1 MEAFKKITEILSD
14 GIYTWMLIPLLLG
27 IGLFYTFKLKAGQI
41 ANINHALKL
50 ITSKPKDEKSIS
62 PFKAFTISAAS
73 HIGTGNV
80 VGVAA
85 AISVGGPGAVFWMW
99 ITALIGGASSFVENT
114 LGQVFKERNE
124 DGSFKGGPAFY
135 IDKTMKK
142 PGLANLFS
150 IIICIVY
157 GFMFNA
163 MQANTIASGF
173 SNSFNSTAWIV
184 GLIVVIISGF
194 VIFGGLKRITD
205 ITSLLVPIMALAYIG
220 LVIFI
225 LITNITKVPHMFALI
240 FEQAFNMKA
249 GLGGLFGTAIL
260 NGVKRGLFSNEAGM
274 GAVPNASSV
283 ADVSHPAKQGL
294 IQALGVYLDTILVCS
309 ATAFV
314 IIIGGEEIYLNPNL
328 KGLDITQAALATE
341 IGPWVQHF
349 LTICVL
355 MFAFSSIIG
364 NYYYGENN
372 ILAMGLGNTGLVI
385 YRILVLIFVFLG
397 AIGDFSVVWNTGDI
411 FMGIMAI
418 INLIILMII
427 GKVAVACYYD
437 YMKQLKSG
445 KDPVFNPSAI
455 KELSPYLDEI
465 TAWDNTENKIDNRI
479 WVKSKKLIDKVD
491 F

>member
-1 MEAFKKITEILSD
+1 MEAFEKLTSVLSD
-14 GIYTWMLIPLLLG
+14 VIYTWMLIPLLLG
-27 IGLFYTFKLKAGQI
+27 LGLYFTIKIKAGQI
-41 ANINHALKL
+41 SNIGHAMDL
-50 ITSKPKDEKSIS
+50 ITAKPKDENAIS

-99 ITALIGGASSFVENT
+99 ITALIGGASAFVENT
-114 LGQVFKERNE
+114 LGQIFKEKND

-135 IDKTMKK
+135 INKTIKK

-150 IIICIVY
+150 IIVCIVY

-163 MQANTIASGF
+163 MQSNTIASGF
-173 SNSFNSTAWIV
+173 SNSFDSTPWVI
-184 GLIVVIISGF
+184 GLIVVVVSGF
-194 VIFGGLKRITD
+194 VIFGGLKRISD
-205 ITSLLVPIMALAYIG
+205 ITSLLVPVMAIAYIG

-225 LITNITKVPHMFALI
+225 LITNITKVPYMFGLI
-240 FEQAFNMKA
+240 FKDAFNLQA
-249 GLGGLFGTAIL
+249 GLGGLFGTAVL

-274 GAVPNASSV
+274 GAVPNASAV

-294 IQALGVYLDTILVCS
+294 IQALGVYLDTILICS

-328 KGLDITQAALATE
+328 KGLDITQAALAAE
-341 IGPWVQHF
+341 IGPWAQHF

-372 ILAMGLGNTGLVI
+372 ILVMGLGNTGLII
-385 YRILVLIFVFLG
+385 YRILVLVFVFFG
-397 AIGDFSVVWNTGDI
+397 SVGDFSTVWNTGDI

-418 INLIILMII
+418 INLFILMII
-427 GKVAVACYYD
+427 GKCAVATYYD
-437 YMKQLKSG
+437 YKRQLKEG
-445 KDPVFNPSAI
+445 KDPVFNPRNI
-455 KELSPYLDEI
+455 KELSPYLDDI
-465 TAWDNTENKIDNRI
+465 TAWDD
-479 WVKSKKLIDKVD
+479 
-491 F
+491 

>member
-1 MEAFKKITEILSD
+1 MEAFEKLTSVLSD
-14 GIYTWMLIPLLLG
+14 VIYTWMLIPLLLG
-27 IGLFYTFKLKAGQI
+27 LGLYFTIKIKAGQI
-41 ANINHALKL
+41 SNIGHAMDL
-50 ITSKPKDEKSIS
+50 ITAKPKDENAIS

-99 ITALIGGASSFVENT
+99 ITALIGGASAFVENT
-114 LGQVFKERNE
+114 LGQIFKEKND

-135 IDKTMKK
+135 INKTIKK

-150 IIICIVY
+150 IIVCIVY

-163 MQANTIASGF
+163 MQSNTIASGF
-173 SNSFNSTAWIV
+173 SNSFDSTPWVI
-184 GLIVVIISGF
+184 GLIVVVVSGF
-194 VIFGGLKRITD
+194 VIFGGLKRISD
-205 ITSLLVPIMALAYIG
+205 ITSLLVPVMAIAYIG

-225 LITNITKVPHMFALI
+225 LITNITKVPYMFGLI
-240 FEQAFNMKA
+240 FKDAFNLQA
-249 GLGGLFGTAIL
+249 GLGGLFGTAVL

-274 GAVPNASSV
+274 GAVPNASAV

-294 IQALGVYLDTILVCS
+294 IQALGVYLDTILICS

-328 KGLDITQAALATE
+328 KGLDITQAALAAE
-341 IGPWVQHF
+341 IGPWAQHF

-372 ILAMGLGNTGLVI
+372 ILSMGLGSTGLVI
-385 YRILVLIFVFLG
+385 YRILVLVFVFFG
-397 AIGDFSVVWNTGDI
+397 SIGDFSTVWNTGDI

-418 INLIILMII
+418 INLFILMII
-427 GKVAVACYYD
+427 GKCAVATYYD
-437 YMKQLKSG
+437 YKRQLKEG
-445 KDPVFNPSAI
+445 KDPVFNPRNI
-455 KELSPYLDEI
+455 KELSPYLDDI
-465 TAWDNTENKIDNRI
+465 TAWDD
-479 WVKSKKLIDKVD
+479 
-491 F
+491 

>member
-1 MEAFKKITEILSD
+1 MEAFEKLTSVLSD
-14 GIYTWMLIPLLLG
+14 VIYTWMLIPLLLG
-27 IGLFYTFKLKAGQI
+27 IGIYFTIKIRAGQI
-41 ANINHALKL
+41 SNIGHAKNL
-50 ITSKPKDEKSIS
+50 ITAKPKDENAIS

-99 ITALIGGASSFVENT
+99 ITALIGGASAFVENT
-114 LGQVFKERNE
+114 LGQIFKEKND

-135 IDKTMKK
+135 INKTIKK

-150 IIICIVY
+150 IIVCIVY

-163 MQANTIASGF
+163 MQSNTIASGF
-173 SNSFNSTAWIV
+173 SNSFDSTPWVI
-184 GLIVVIISGF
+184 GLIVVVVSGF
-194 VIFGGLKRITD
+194 VIFGGLKRISD
-205 ITSLLVPIMALAYIG
+205 ITSLLVPVMAIAYIG

-225 LITNITKVPHMFALI
+225 LITNITKVPHMFGLI
-240 FEQAFNMKA
+240 FKDAFNLEA
-249 GLGGLFGTAIL
+249 GLGGLFGTAVL

-294 IQALGVYLDTILVCS
+294 IQALGVYLDTILICS

-341 IGPWVQHF
+341 IGPWAQHF

-372 ILAMGLGNTGLVI
+372 ILAMGLGKIGLTI
-385 YRILVLIFVFLG
+385 YRILVLAFVFFG
-397 AIGDFSVVWNTGDI
+397 SVGDFSIVWNTGDI

-418 INLIILMII
+418 LNLVVLMII
-427 GKVAVACYYD
+427 GKCAIATYYD
-437 YMKQLKSG
+437 YIRQLKEG
-445 KDPVFNPSAI
+445 KDPVFNPREI

-465 TAWDNTENKIDNRI
+465 KAWND
-479 WVKSKKLIDKVD
+479 
-491 F
+491 

>member
-1 MEAFKKITEILSD
+1 MEAFKNLTSALSD
-14 GIYTWMLIPLLLG
+14 IIYTWMLIPLLLG
-27 IGLFYTFKLKAGQI
+27 LGIYFTIKIRAGQI
-41 ANINHALKL
+41 SNIGHAKNL
-50 ITSKPKDEKSIS
+50 ITAKPKDENAIS

-99 ITALIGGASSFVENT
+99 ITALIGGASAFVENT
-114 LGQVFKERNE
+114 LGQIFKEKND

-135 IDKTMKK
+135 INKTIKK

-150 IIICIVY
+150 IIVCIVY

-163 MQANTIASGF
+163 MQSNTIASGF
-173 SNSFNSTAWIV
+173 SNSFSTTPWII
-184 GLIVVIISGF
+184 GLLVVIISGF
-194 VIFGGLKRITD
+194 VIFGGLQRISD
-205 ITSLLVPIMALAYIG
+205 ITSLLVPVMAVAYIG

-225 LITNITKVPHMFALI
+225 LITNITKVPHMFGLI
-240 FEQAFNMKA
+240 FKDAFNLEA
-249 GLGGLFGTAIL
+249 GLGGLFGTAVL

-294 IQALGVYLDTILVCS
+294 IQALGVYLDTILICS
-309 ATAFV
+309 VTAFV

-341 IGPWVQHF
+341 IGPWAQHF

-372 ILAMGLGNTGLVI
+372 ILAMGLGKIGLTI
-385 YRILVLIFVFLG
+385 YRILVLAFVFFG
-397 AIGDFSVVWNTGDI
+397 SVGDFSIVWNTGDI

-418 INLIILMII
+418 LNLVVLMII
-427 GKVAVACYYD
+427 GKCAVATYYD
-437 YMKQLKSG
+437 YIRQLKEG
-445 KDPVFNPSAI
+445 KDPVFNPREI

-465 TAWDNTENKIDNRI
+465 KAWDD
-479 WVKSKKLIDKVD
+479 
-491 F
+491 

>member
-1 MEAFKKITEILSD
+1 MEAFKNLTSALSD
-14 GIYTWMLIPLLLG
+14 IIYTWMLIPLLLG
-27 IGLFYTFKLKAGQI
+27 LGIYFTIKIRAGQI
-41 ANINHALKL
+41 SNIGHAKNL
-50 ITSKPKDEKSIS
+50 ITAKPKDENAIS

-99 ITALIGGASSFVENT
+99 ITALIGGASAFVENT
-114 LGQVFKERNE
+114 LGQIFKEKND

-135 IDKTMKK
+135 INKTIKK

-150 IIICIVY
+150 VIICIVY

-163 MQANTIASGF
+163 MQSNTIASGF
-173 SNSFNSTAWIV
+173 SNSFSTTPWII
-184 GLIVVIISGF
+184 GLLVVIISGF
-194 VIFGGLKRITD
+194 VIFGGLQRISD
-205 ITSLLVPIMALAYIG
+205 ITSLLVPVMAVAYIG

-225 LITNITKVPHMFALI
+225 LITNITKVPHMFGLI
-240 FEQAFNMKA
+240 FKDAFNLEA
-249 GLGGLFGTAIL
+249 GLGGLFGTAVL

-294 IQALGVYLDTILVCS
+294 IQALGVYLDTILICS
-309 ATAFV
+309 VTAFV

-341 IGPWVQHF
+341 IGPWAQHF

-372 ILAMGLGNTGLVI
+372 ILAMGLGKIGLTI
-385 YRILVLIFVFLG
+385 YRILVLAFVFFG
-397 AIGDFSVVWNTGDI
+397 SVGDFSIVWNTGDI

-418 INLIILMII
+418 LNLVVLMII
-427 GKVAVACYYD
+427 GKCAVATYYD
-437 YMKQLKSG
+437 YIRQLKEG
-445 KDPVFNPSAI
+445 KDPVFNPREI

-465 TAWDNTENKIDNRI
+465 KAWDD
-479 WVKSKKLIDKVD
+479 
-491 F
+491 

>member
-1 MEAFKKITEILSD
+1 MEAFKNLTSALSD
-14 GIYTWMLIPLLLG
+14 VIYTWMLIPLLLG
-27 IGLFYTFKLKAGQI
+27 LGLYFTIKIKAGQI
-41 ANINHALKL
+41 SNIGHAKNL
-50 ITSKPKDEKSIS
+50 ITAKPKDENAIS

-99 ITALIGGASSFVENT
+99 ITALIGGASAFVENT
-114 LGQVFKERNE
+114 LGQIFKEKND

-135 IDKTMKK
+135 INKTIKK

-150 IIICIVY
+150 VIICIVY

-163 MQANTIASGF
+163 MQSNTIASGF
-173 SNSFNSTAWIV
+173 SNSFSTTPWII
-184 GLIVVIISGF
+184 GLLVVIISGF
-194 VIFGGLKRITD
+194 VIFGGLQRISD
-205 ITSLLVPIMALAYIG
+205 ITSLLVPVMAVAYIG

-225 LITNITKVPHMFALI
+225 LITNITKVPHMFGLI
-240 FEQAFNMKA
+240 FKDAFNLEA
-249 GLGGLFGTAIL
+249 GLGGLFGTAVL

-294 IQALGVYLDTILVCS
+294 IQALGVYLDTILICS

-314 IIIGGEEIYLNPNL
+314 IILSGEEIYLNPNL

-341 IGPWVQHF
+341 IGPWAQHF

-372 ILAMGLGNTGLVI
+372 ILAMGLGKIGLTI
-385 YRILVLIFVFLG
+385 YRILVLAFVFFG
-397 AIGDFSVVWNTGDI
+397 SVGDFSIVWNTGDI

-418 INLIILMII
+418 LNLVVLMII
-427 GKVAVACYYD
+427 GKCAVATYYD
-437 YMKQLKSG
+437 YTRQLKEG
-445 KDPVFNPSAI
+445 KDPVFNPREI
-455 KELSPYLDEI
+455 KELRPYLDEI
-465 TAWDNTENKIDNRI
+465 KAWDD
-479 WVKSKKLIDKVD
+479 
-491 F
+491 

>member
-1 MEAFKKITEILSD
+1 MEAFKNLTSALSD
-14 GIYTWMLIPLLLG
+14 IIYTWMLIPLLLG
-27 IGLFYTFKLKAGQI
+27 LGIYFTIKIRAGQI
-41 ANINHALKL
+41 SNIGHAKNL
-50 ITSKPKDEKSIS
+50 ITAKPKDENAIS

-99 ITALIGGASSFVENT
+99 ITALIGGASAFVENT
-114 LGQVFKERNE
+114 LGQIFKEKNA
-124 DGSFKGGPAFY
+124 DDSFKGGPAFY
-135 IDKTMKK
+135 INKTIKK

-150 IIICIVY
+150 VIICIVY

-163 MQANTIASGF
+163 MQSNTIASGF
-173 SNSFNSTAWIV
+173 SNSFSTTPWII
-184 GLIVVIISGF
+184 GLLVVIISGF
-194 VIFGGLKRITD
+194 VIFGGLQRISD
-205 ITSLLVPIMALAYIG
+205 ITSLLVPVMAVAYIG

-225 LITNITKVPHMFALI
+225 LITNITKVPHMFGLI
-240 FEQAFNMKA
+240 FKDAFNLQA
-249 GLGGLFGTAIL
+249 GLGGLFGTAVL

-274 GAVPNASSV
+274 GAVPNASAV

-294 IQALGVYLDTILVCS
+294 IQALGVYLDTILICS
-309 ATAFV
+309 VTAFV

-341 IGPWVQHF
+341 IGPWAQHF

-372 ILAMGLGNTGLVI
+372 ILAMGLGKIGLTI
-385 YRILVLIFVFLG
+385 YRILVLAFVFFG
-397 AIGDFSVVWNTGDI
+397 SVGDFSIVWNTGDI

-418 INLIILMII
+418 LNLVVLMII
-427 GKVAVACYYD
+427 GKCAVATYYD
-437 YMKQLKSG
+437 YIRQLKEG
-445 KDPVFNPSAI
+445 KDPVFNPREI

-465 TAWDNTENKIDNRI
+465 KAWDD
-479 WVKSKKLIDKVD
+479 
-491 F
+491 

>member
-1 MEAFKKITEILSD
+1 MEAFKNLTSALSD
-14 GIYTWMLIPLLLG
+14 VIYTWMLIPLLLG
-27 IGLFYTFKLKAGQI
+27 IGLYFTIKIRAGQI
-41 ANINHALKL
+41 SNIGHAKDL
-50 ITSKPKDEKSIS
+50 ITAKPKDENAIS

-99 ITALIGGASSFVENT
+99 ITALIGGASAFVENT
-114 LGQVFKERNE
+114 LGQIFKEKNA

-135 IDKTMKK
+135 INKTIKK

-150 IIICIVY
+150 VIICIVY

-163 MQANTIASGF
+163 MQSNTIASGF
-173 SNSFNSTAWIV
+173 SNSFSTTPWII
-184 GLIVVIISGF
+184 GLLVVIISGF
-194 VIFGGLKRITD
+194 VIFGGLQRISD
-205 ITSLLVPIMALAYIG
+205 ITSLLVPVMAVAYIG

-225 LITNITKVPHMFALI
+225 LITNITKVPHMFGLI
-240 FEQAFNMKA
+240 FKDAFNLEA
-249 GLGGLFGTAIL
+249 GLGGLFGTAVL

-294 IQALGVYLDTILVCS
+294 IQALGVYLDTILICS
-309 ATAFV
+309 VTAFV

-341 IGPWVQHF
+341 IGPWAQHF

-372 ILAMGLGNTGLVI
+372 ILAMGLGKIGLTI
-385 YRILVLIFVFLG
+385 YRILVLAFVFFG
-397 AIGDFSVVWNTGDI
+397 SVGDFSIVWNTGDI

-418 INLIILMII
+418 LNLVVLMII
-427 GKVAVACYYD
+427 GKCAVATYYD
-437 YMKQLKSG
+437 YTRQLKEG
-445 KDPVFNPSAI
+445 KDPVFNPREI
-455 KELSPYLDEI
+455 KELRPYLDEI
-465 TAWDNTENKIDNRI
+465 KAWDD
-479 WVKSKKLIDKVD
+479 
-491 F
+491 

>member
-1 MEAFKKITEILSD
+1 MEAFEKLTSVLSD
-14 GIYTWMLIPLLLG
+14 VIYTWMLIPLLLG
-27 IGLFYTFKLKAGQI
+27 LGLYFTIKIKAGQI
-41 ANINHALKL
+41 SNIGHAMDL
-50 ITSKPKDEKSIS
+50 ITAKPKDENAIS

-99 ITALIGGASSFVENT
+99 ITALIGGASAFVENT
-114 LGQVFKERNE
+114 LGQIFKEKND

-135 IDKTMKK
+135 INKTIKK

-150 IIICIVY
+150 IIVCIVY

-163 MQANTIASGF
+163 MQSNTIASGF
-173 SNSFNSTAWIV
+173 SNSFDSTPWVI
-184 GLIVVIISGF
+184 GLIVVVVSGF
-194 VIFGGLKRITD
+194 VIFGGLKRISD
-205 ITSLLVPIMALAYIG
+205 ITSLLVPVMAIAYIG

-225 LITNITKVPHMFALI
+225 LITNITKVPYMFGLI
-240 FEQAFNMKA
+240 FKDAFNLQA
-249 GLGGLFGTAIL
+249 GLGGLFGTAVL

-274 GAVPNASSV
+274 GAVPNASAV

-294 IQALGVYLDTILVCS
+294 IQALGVYLDTILICS

-328 KGLDITQAALATE
+328 KGLDITQAALAAE
-341 IGPWVQHF
+341 IGPWAQHF

-372 ILAMGLGNTGLVI
+372 ILVMGLGNTGLII
-385 YRILVLIFVFLG
+385 YRILVLVFVFFG
-397 AIGDFSVVWNTGDI
+397 SVGDFSTVWNTGDI

-418 INLIILMII
+418 INLFILMII
-427 GKVAVACYYD
+427 GKCAVATYYD
-437 YMKQLKSG
+437 YKRQLKEG
-445 KDPVFNPSAI
+445 KDPVFNPRNI
-455 KELSPYLDEI
+455 TELSPYLDDI
-465 TAWDNTENKIDNRI
+465 TAWDD
-479 WVKSKKLIDKVD
+479 
-491 F
+491 

>member
-1 MEAFKKITEILSD
+1 MEAFEKLTSVLSD
-14 GIYTWMLIPLLLG
+14 VIYTWMLIPLLLG
-27 IGLFYTFKLKAGQI
+27 LGLYFTIKIKAGQI
-41 ANINHALKL
+41 SNIGHAMDL
-50 ITSKPKDEKSIS
+50 ITAKPKDENAIS

-99 ITALIGGASSFVENT
+99 ITALIGGASAFVENT
-114 LGQVFKERNE
+114 LGQIFKEKND

-135 IDKTMKK
+135 INKTIKK

-150 IIICIVY
+150 IIVCIVY

-163 MQANTIASGF
+163 MQSNTIASGF
-173 SNSFNSTAWIV
+173 SNSFDSTPWVI
-184 GLIVVIISGF
+184 GLIVVVVSGF
-194 VIFGGLKRITD
+194 VIFGGLKRISD
-205 ITSLLVPIMALAYIG
+205 ITSLLVPVMAIAYIG

-225 LITNITKVPHMFALI
+225 LITNITKVPYMFGLI
-240 FEQAFNMKA
+240 FKDAFNLQA

-274 GAVPNASSV
+274 GAVPNASAV

-294 IQALGVYLDTILVCS
+294 IQALGVYLDTILICS

-328 KGLDITQAALATE
+328 KGLDITQAALAAE
-341 IGPWVQHF
+341 IGPWAQHF

-372 ILAMGLGNTGLVI
+372 ILVMGLGNTGLII
-385 YRILVLIFVFLG
+385 YRILVLVFVFFG
-397 AIGDFSVVWNTGDI
+397 SVGDFSTVWNTGDI

-418 INLIILMII
+418 INLFILMII
-427 GKVAVACYYD
+427 GKSAVATYYD
-437 YMKQLKSG
+437 YRRQLKEG
-445 KDPVFNPSAI
+445 KDPVFNPRNI
-455 KELSPYLDEI
+455 KELSPYLDDI
-465 TAWDNTENKIDNRI
+465 TAWDD
-479 WVKSKKLIDKVD
+479 
-491 F
+491 

>member
-1 MEAFKKITEILSD
+1 METFGKLTSLAGDLL
-14 GIYTWMLIPLLLG
+14 YTWILIPLLLG
-27 IGLFYTFKLKAGQI
+27 LGIYFTFKIKAGQI
-41 ANINHALKL
+41 SNIGHAMDL
-50 ITSKPKDEKSIS
+50 ITAKPKDENAIS

-99 ITALIGGASSFVENT
+99 ITALIGGASAFVENT
-114 LGQVFKERNE
+114 LGQIFKEKND

-135 IDKTMKK
+135 INKTIKK

-150 IIICIVY
+150 IIVCIVY

-163 MQANTIASGF
+163 MQSNTIASGF
-173 SNSFNSTAWIV
+173 SNSFDSTPWVI
-184 GLIVVIISGF
+184 GLIVVVVSGF
-194 VIFGGLKRITD
+194 VIFGGLKRISD
-205 ITSLLVPIMALAYIG
+205 ITSLLVPVMAIAYIG

-225 LITNITKVPHMFALI
+225 LITNITKVPYMFGLI
-240 FEQAFNMKA
+240 FKDAFNLQA
-249 GLGGLFGTAIL
+249 GLGGLFGTAVL

-274 GAVPNASSV
+274 GAVPNASAV

-294 IQALGVYLDTILVCS
+294 IQALGVYLDTILICS

-328 KGLDITQAALATE
+328 KGLDITQAALAAE
-341 IGPWVQHF
+341 IGPWAQHF

-372 ILAMGLGNTGLVI
+372 ILVMGLGKTGLTI
-385 YRILVLIFVFLG
+385 YRILVLAFVFFG
-397 AIGDFSVVWNTGDI
+397 SVGDFSTVWNTGDI

-418 INLIILMII
+418 INLFILMII
-427 GKVAVACYYD
+427 GKCAVATYYD
-437 YMKQLKSG
+437 YKRQLKEG
-445 KDPVFNPSAI
+445 KDPVFNPRNI
-455 KELSPYLDEI
+455 TELSPYLDDI
-465 TAWDNTENKIDNRI
+465 TAWDD
-479 WVKSKKLIDKVD
+479 
-491 F
+491 

>member
-1 MEAFKKITEILSD
+1 MEAFEKLTSALSD
-14 GIYTWMLIPLLLG
+14 VIYTWMLIPLLLG
-27 IGLFYTFKLKAGQI
+27 LGLYFTIKIKAGQI
-41 ANINHALKL
+41 SNIGHAMDL
-50 ITSKPKDEKSIS
+50 ITAKPKDENAIS

-99 ITALIGGASSFVENT
+99 ITALIGGASAFVENT
-114 LGQVFKERNE
+114 LGQIFKEKND

-135 IDKTMKK
+135 INKTIKK

-150 IIICIVY
+150 IIVCIVY

-163 MQANTIASGF
+163 MQSNTIASGF
-173 SNSFNSTAWIV
+173 SNSFDSTPWVI
-184 GLIVVIISGF
+184 GLIVVVVSGF
-194 VIFGGLKRITD
+194 VIFGGLKRISD
-205 ITSLLVPIMALAYIG
+205 ITSLLVPVMAIAYIG

-225 LITNITKVPHMFALI
+225 LIINITKVPYMFGLI
-240 FEQAFNMKA
+240 FKDAFNLQA
-249 GLGGLFGTAIL
+249 GLGGLFGTAVL

-274 GAVPNASSV
+274 GAVPNASAV

-294 IQALGVYLDTILVCS
+294 IQALGVYLDTILICS

-328 KGLDITQAALATE
+328 KGLDITQAALASE
-341 IGPWVQHF
+341 IGPWAQHF

-372 ILAMGLGNTGLVI
+372 ILVMGLGNTGLII
-385 YRILVLIFVFLG
+385 YRILVLVFVFFG
-397 AIGDFSVVWNTGDI
+397 SVGDFSTVWNTGDI

-418 INLIILMII
+418 INLFILMII
-427 GKVAVACYYD
+427 GKCAVATYYD
-437 YMKQLKSG
+437 YKRQLKEG
-445 KDPVFNPSAI
+445 KDPVFNPRNI
-455 KELSPYLDEI
+455 KELSPYLDDI
-465 TAWDNTENKIDNRI
+465 TAWDD
-479 WVKSKKLIDKVD
+479 
-491 F
+491 

>member
-1 MEAFKKITEILSD
+1 MEAFEKLTSVLSD
-14 GIYTWMLIPLLLG
+14 VIYTWMLIPLLLG
-27 IGLFYTFKLKAGQI
+27 LGLYFTIKIKAGQI
-41 ANINHALKL
+41 SNIGHAMDL
-50 ITSKPKDEKSIS
+50 ITAKPKDENAIS

-99 ITALIGGASSFVENT
+99 ITALIGGASAFVENT
-114 LGQVFKERNE
+114 LGQIFKEKND

-135 IDKTMKK
+135 INKTIKK

-150 IIICIVY
+150 IIVCIVY

-163 MQANTIASGF
+163 MQSNTIASGF
-173 SNSFNSTAWIV
+173 SNSFDSTPWVI
-184 GLIVVIISGF
+184 GLIVVVVSGF
-194 VIFGGLKRITD
+194 VIFGGLKRISD
-205 ITSLLVPIMALAYIG
+205 ITSLLVPVMAIAYIG

-225 LITNITKVPHMFALI
+225 LITNITKVPHMFGLI
-240 FEQAFNMKA
+240 FKDAFNLEA
-249 GLGGLFGTAIL
+249 GLGGLFGTAVL

-294 IQALGVYLDTILVCS
+294 IQALGVYLDTILICS

-341 IGPWVQHF
+341 IGPWAQHF

-372 ILAMGLGNTGLVI
+372 ILAMGLGKIGLTI
-385 YRILVLIFVFLG
+385 YRILVLAFVFFG
-397 AIGDFSVVWNTGDI
+397 SVGDFSIVWNTGDI

-418 INLIILMII
+418 LNLVVLMII
-427 GKVAVACYYD
+427 GKCAVATYYD
-437 YMKQLKSG
+437 YTRQLKEG
-445 KDPVFNPSAI
+445 KDPVFNPREI

-465 TAWDNTENKIDNRI
+465 KAWDD
-479 WVKSKKLIDKVD
+479 
-491 F
+491 

>member
-1 MEAFKKITEILSD
+1 MEAFKNLTSALSD
-14 GIYTWMLIPLLLG
+14 VIYTWMLIPLLLG
-27 IGLFYTFKLKAGQI
+27 LGIYFTIKIRAGQI
-41 ANINHALKL
+41 SNIGHAKNL
-50 ITSKPKDEKSIS
+50 ITAKPKDENAIS

-99 ITALIGGASSFVENT
+99 ITALIGGASAFVENT
-114 LGQVFKERNE
+114 LGQIFKEKNA

-135 IDKTMKK
+135 INKTIKK

-150 IIICIVY
+150 VIICIVY

-163 MQANTIASGF
+163 MQSNTIASGF
-173 SNSFNSTAWIV
+173 SNSFSTTPWII
-184 GLIVVIISGF
+184 GLLVVIISGF
-194 VIFGGLKRITD
+194 VIFGGLQRISD
-205 ITSLLVPIMALAYIG
+205 ITSLLVPVMAVAYIG

-225 LITNITKVPHMFALI
+225 LITNITKVPHMFGLI
-240 FEQAFNMKA
+240 FKDAFNLEA
-249 GLGGLFGTAIL
+249 GLGGLFGTAVL

-294 IQALGVYLDTILVCS
+294 IQALGVYLDTILICS
-309 ATAFV
+309 VTAFV

-341 IGPWVQHF
+341 IGPWAQHF

-372 ILAMGLGNTGLVI
+372 ILAMGLGKIGLTI
-385 YRILVLIFVFLG
+385 YRILVLAFVFFG
-397 AIGDFSVVWNTGDI
+397 SVGDFSIVWNTGDI

-418 INLIILMII
+418 LNLVVLMII
-427 GKVAVACYYD
+427 GKCAVATYYD
-437 YMKQLKSG
+437 YIRQLKEG
-445 KDPVFNPSAI
+445 KDPVFNPREI

-465 TAWDNTENKIDNRI
+465 KAWDD
-479 WVKSKKLIDKVD
+479 
-491 F
+491 

>member
-1 MEAFKKITEILSD
+1 MEAFENLTSALSD
-14 GIYTWMLIPLLLG
+14 VIYTWMLIPLLLG
-27 IGLFYTFKLKAGQI
+27 LGIYFTIKIRAGQI
-41 ANINHALKL
+41 SNIGHAKNL
-50 ITSKPKDEKSIS
+50 ITAKPKDENAIS

-99 ITALIGGASSFVENT
+99 ITALIGGASAFVENT
-114 LGQVFKERNE
+114 LGQIFKEKNA

-135 IDKTMKK
+135 INKTIKK

-150 IIICIVY
+150 VIICIVY

-163 MQANTIASGF
+163 MQSNTIASGF
-173 SNSFNSTAWIV
+173 SNSFSTTPWII
-184 GLIVVIISGF
+184 GLLVVIISGF
-194 VIFGGLKRITD
+194 VIFGGLQRISD
-205 ITSLLVPIMALAYIG
+205 ITSLLVPVMAVAYIG

-225 LITNITKVPHMFALI
+225 LITNITKVPHMFGLI
-240 FEQAFNMKA
+240 FKDAFNLEA
-249 GLGGLFGTAIL
+249 GLGGLFGTAVL

-274 GAVPNASSV
+274 GAVPNASAV

-294 IQALGVYLDTILVCS
+294 IQALGVYLDTILICS
-309 ATAFV
+309 VTAFV

-341 IGPWVQHF
+341 IGPWAQHF

-372 ILAMGLGNTGLVI
+372 ILAMGLGKIGLTI
-385 YRILVLIFVFLG
+385 YRVLVLAFVFFG
-397 AIGDFSVVWNTGDI
+397 SVGDFSIVWNTGDI

-418 INLIILMII
+418 LNLVVLMII
-427 GKVAVACYYD
+427 GKCAVATYYD
-437 YMKQLKSG
+437 YIRQLKEG
-445 KDPVFNPSAI
+445 KDPVFNPREI

-465 TAWDNTENKIDNRI
+465 KAWDD
-479 WVKSKKLIDKVD
+479 
-491 F
+491 

>member
-1 MEAFKKITEILSD
+1 METFGKLTSLAGDLL
-14 GIYTWMLIPLLLG
+14 YTWILIPLLLG
-27 IGLFYTFKLKAGQI
+27 LGIYFTFKIKAGQI
-41 ANINHALKL
+41 TNIGHAKNL
-50 ITSKPKDEKSIS
+50 ITAKPKDENAIS

-99 ITALIGGASSFVENT
+99 ITALIGGASAFVENT
-114 LGQVFKERNE
+114 LGQIFKEKND

-135 IDKTMKK
+135 INKTIKK

-150 IIICIVY
+150 VIICIVY

-163 MQANTIASGF
+163 MQSNTIASGF
-173 SNSFNSTAWIV
+173 SNSFSTTPWII
-184 GLIVVIISGF
+184 GLLVVIISGF
-194 VIFGGLKRITD
+194 VIFGGLQRISD
-205 ITSLLVPIMALAYIG
+205 ITSLLVPVMAVAYIG

-225 LITNITKVPHMFALI
+225 LITNITKVPHMFGLI
-240 FEQAFNMKA
+240 FKDAFNLEA
-249 GLGGLFGTAIL
+249 GLGGLFGTAVL

-294 IQALGVYLDTILVCS
+294 IQALGVYLDTILICS
-309 ATAFV
+309 VTAFV

-341 IGPWVQHF
+341 IGPWAQHF

-372 ILAMGLGNTGLVI
+372 ILAMGLGKIGLTI
-385 YRILVLIFVFLG
+385 YRILVLAFVFFG
-397 AIGDFSVVWNTGDI
+397 SVGDFSIVWNTGDI

-418 INLIILMII
+418 LNLVVLMII
-427 GKVAVACYYD
+427 GKCAVATYYD
-437 YMKQLKSG
+437 YIRQLKEG
-445 KDPVFNPSAI
+445 KDPVFNPREI

-465 TAWDNTENKIDNRI
+465 KAWDD
-479 WVKSKKLIDKVD
+479 
-491 F
+491 

>member
-1 MEAFKKITEILSD
+1 MEAFENLTSALSD
-14 GIYTWMLIPLLLG
+14 IIYTWMLIPLLLG
-27 IGLFYTFKLKAGQI
+27 LGLYFTIKIRAGQI
-41 ANINHALKL
+41 SNIGHAKNL
-50 ITSKPKDEKSIS
+50 ITAKPKDENAIS

-99 ITALIGGASSFVENT
+99 ITALIGGASAFVENT
-114 LGQVFKERNE
+114 LGQIFKEKND

-135 IDKTMKK
+135 INKTIKK

-150 IIICIVY
+150 VIICIVY

-163 MQANTIASGF
+163 MQSNTIASGF
-173 SNSFNSTAWIV
+173 SNSFSTTPWII
-184 GLIVVIISGF
+184 GLLVVIISGF
-194 VIFGGLKRITD
+194 VIFGGLQRISD
-205 ITSLLVPIMALAYIG
+205 ITSLLVPVMAVAYIG

-225 LITNITKVPHMFALI
+225 LITNITKVPHMFGLI
-240 FEQAFNMKA
+240 FKDAFNLEA
-249 GLGGLFGTAIL
+249 GLGGLFGTAVL

-294 IQALGVYLDTILVCS
+294 IQALGVYLDTILICS

-341 IGPWVQHF
+341 IGPWAQHF

-372 ILAMGLGNTGLVI
+372 ILAMGLGKIGLTI
-385 YRILVLIFVFLG
+385 YRILVLAFVFFG
-397 AIGDFSVVWNTGDI
+397 SVGDFSIVWNTGDI

-418 INLIILMII
+418 LNLVVLMII
-427 GKVAVACYYD
+427 GKCAVATYYD
-437 YMKQLKSG
+437 YTRQLKEG
-445 KDPVFNPSAI
+445 KDPVFNPREI

-465 TAWDNTENKIDNRI
+465 KAWDD
-479 WVKSKKLIDKVD
+479 
-491 F
+491 

>member
-1 MEAFKKITEILSD
+1 MEAFKNLTSALSD
-14 GIYTWMLIPLLLG
+14 VIYTWMLIPLLLG
-27 IGLFYTFKLKAGQI
+27 LGIYFTIKIRAGQI
-41 ANINHALKL
+41 SNIGHAKNL
-50 ITSKPKDEKSIS
+50 ITAKPKDENAIS

-99 ITALIGGASSFVENT
+99 ITALIGGASAFVENT
-114 LGQVFKERNE
+114 LGQIFKEKND

-135 IDKTMKK
+135 INKTIKK

-150 IIICIVY
+150 VIICIVY

-163 MQANTIASGF
+163 MQSNTIASGF
-173 SNSFNSTAWIV
+173 SNSFSTTPWII
-184 GLIVVIISGF
+184 GLLVVIISGF
-194 VIFGGLKRITD
+194 VIFGGLQRISD
-205 ITSLLVPIMALAYIG
+205 ITSLLVPVMAVAYIG

-225 LITNITKVPHMFALI
+225 LITNITKVPLMFGLI
-240 FEQAFNMKA
+240 FKDAFNLEA
-249 GLGGLFGTAIL
+249 GLGGLFGTAVL

-294 IQALGVYLDTILVCS
+294 IQALGVYLDTILICS
-309 ATAFV
+309 VTAFV

-341 IGPWVQHF
+341 IGPWAQHF

-372 ILAMGLGNTGLVI
+372 ILAMGLGKIGLTI
-385 YRILVLIFVFLG
+385 YRILVLAFVFFG
-397 AIGDFSVVWNTGDI
+397 SVGDFSIVWNTGDI

-418 INLIILMII
+418 LNLVVLMII
-427 GKVAVACYYD
+427 GKCAVATYYD
-437 YMKQLKSG
+437 YIRQLKEG
-445 KDPVFNPSAI
+445 KDPVFNPREI

-465 TAWDNTENKIDNRI
+465 KAWDD
-479 WVKSKKLIDKVD
+479 
-491 F
+491 

>member
-1 MEAFKKITEILSD
+1 MEAFEKLTSVLSD
-14 GIYTWMLIPLLLG
+14 VIYTWMLIPLLLG
-27 IGLFYTFKLKAGQI
+27 LGLYFTIKIKAGQI
-41 ANINHALKL
+41 SNIGHAMDL
-50 ITSKPKDEKSIS
+50 ITAKPKDENAIS

-99 ITALIGGASSFVENT
+99 ITALIGGASAFVENT
-114 LGQVFKERNE
+114 LGQIFKEKND

-135 IDKTMKK
+135 INKTIKK

-150 IIICIVY
+150 IIVCIVY

-163 MQANTIASGF
+163 MQSNTIASGF
-173 SNSFNSTAWIV
+173 SNSFDSTPWVI
-184 GLIVVIISGF
+184 GLIVVLVSGF
-194 VIFGGLKRITD
+194 VIFGGLKRISD
-205 ITSLLVPIMALAYIG
+205 ITSLLVPVMAIAYIG

-225 LITNITKVPHMFALI
+225 LITNITKVPYMFGLI
-240 FEQAFNMKA
+240 FKDAFNLQA
-249 GLGGLFGTAIL
+249 GLGGLFGTAVL

-274 GAVPNASSV
+274 GAVPNASAV

-294 IQALGVYLDTILVCS
+294 IQALGVYLDTILICS

-328 KGLDITQAALATE
+328 KGLDITQAALASE
-341 IGPWVQHF
+341 IGPWAQHF

-372 ILAMGLGNTGLVI
+372 ILVMGLGNTGLII
-385 YRILVLIFVFLG
+385 YRILVLVFVFFG
-397 AIGDFSVVWNTGDI
+397 SVGDFSTVWNTGDI

-418 INLIILMII
+418 INLFILMII
-427 GKVAVACYYD
+427 GKCAVATYYD
-437 YMKQLKSG
+437 YKRQLKEG
-445 KDPVFNPSAI
+445 KDPVFNPRNI
-455 KELSPYLDEI
+455 KELSPYLDDI
-465 TAWDNTENKIDNRI
+465 TAWDD
-479 WVKSKKLIDKVD
+479 
-491 F
+491 

>member
-1 MEAFKKITEILSD
+1 MEAFEKLTSVLSD
-14 GIYTWMLIPLLLG
+14 VIYTWMLIPLLLG
-27 IGLFYTFKLKAGQI
+27 LGLYFTIKIKAGQI
-41 ANINHALKL
+41 SNIGHAMDL
-50 ITSKPKDEKSIS
+50 ITAKPKDENAIS

-99 ITALIGGASSFVENT
+99 ITALIGGASAFVENT
-114 LGQVFKERNE
+114 LGQIFKEKND

-135 IDKTMKK
+135 INKTIKK

-150 IIICIVY
+150 IIVCIVY

-163 MQANTIASGF
+163 MQSNTIASGF
-173 SNSFNSTAWIV
+173 SNSFDSTPWVI
-184 GLIVVIISGF
+184 GLIVVVVSGF
-194 VIFGGLKRITD
+194 VIFGGLKRISD
-205 ITSLLVPIMALAYIG
+205 ITSLLVPVMAIAYIG

-225 LITNITKVPHMFALI
+225 LITNITKVPYMFGLI
-240 FEQAFNMKA
+240 FKDAFNLQA
-249 GLGGLFGTAIL
+249 GLGGLFGTAVL

-274 GAVPNASSV
+274 GAVPNASAV

-341 IGPWVQHF
+341 IGPWAQHF

-372 ILAMGLGNTGLVI
+372 ILVMGLGNTGLII
-385 YRILVLIFVFLG
+385 YRILVLVFVFFG
-397 AIGDFSVVWNTGDI
+397 SVGDFSTVWNTGDI

-418 INLIILMII
+418 INLFILMII
-427 GKVAVACYYD
+427 GKSAVATYYD
-437 YMKQLKSG
+437 YKRQLKEG
-445 KDPVFNPSAI
+445 KDPVFNPRNI
-455 KELSPYLDEI
+455 KELSPYLDDI
-465 TAWDNTENKIDNRI
+465 TAWDD
-479 WVKSKKLIDKVD
+479 
-491 F
+491 

>member
-1 MEAFKKITEILSD
+1 MEAFENLTSALSD
-14 GIYTWMLIPLLLG
+14 VIYTWMLIPLLLG
-27 IGLFYTFKLKAGQI
+27 LGIYFTIKIRAGQI
-41 ANINHALKL
+41 SNIGHAKNL
-50 ITSKPKDEKSIS
+50 ITAKPKDENAIS

-99 ITALIGGASSFVENT
+99 ITALIGGASAFVENT
-114 LGQVFKERNE
+114 LGQIFKEKNA
-124 DGSFKGGPAFY
+124 DDSFKGGPAFY
-135 IDKTMKK
+135 INKTIKK

-150 IIICIVY
+150 VIICIVY

-163 MQANTIASGF
+163 MQSNTIASGF
-173 SNSFNSTAWIV
+173 SNSFSTTPWII
-184 GLIVVIISGF
+184 GLLVVIISGF
-194 VIFGGLKRITD
+194 VIFGGLQRISD
-205 ITSLLVPIMALAYIG
+205 ITSLLVPVMAVAYIG

-225 LITNITKVPHMFALI
+225 LITNITKVPHMFGLI
-240 FEQAFNMKA
+240 FKDAFNLEA
-249 GLGGLFGTAIL
+249 GLGGLFGTAVL

-274 GAVPNASSV
+274 GAVPNASAV

-294 IQALGVYLDTILVCS
+294 IQALGVYLDTILICS
-309 ATAFV
+309 VTAFV

-341 IGPWVQHF
+341 IGPWAQHF

-372 ILAMGLGNTGLVI
+372 ILVMGLGNTGLII
-385 YRILVLIFVFLG
+385 YRILVLVFVFFG
-397 AIGDFSVVWNTGDI
+397 SVGDFSTVWNTGDI

-418 INLIILMII
+418 INLFILMII
-427 GKVAVACYYD
+427 GKCAVATYYD
-437 YMKQLKSG
+437 YKRQLKEG
-445 KDPVFNPSAI
+445 KDPVFNPRNI
-455 KELSPYLDEI
+455 KELSPYLDDI
-465 TAWDNTENKIDNRI
+465 TAWDD
-479 WVKSKKLIDKVD
+479 
-491 F
+491 

>member
-1 MEAFKKITEILSD
+1 MEAFEKLTSVLSD
-14 GIYTWMLIPLLLG
+14 VIYTWMLIPLLLG
-27 IGLFYTFKLKAGQI
+27 LGLYFTIKIKAGQI
-41 ANINHALKL
+41 SNIGHAMDL
-50 ITSKPKDEKSIS
+50 ITAKPKDENAIS

-99 ITALIGGASSFVENT
+99 ITALIGGASAFVENT
-114 LGQVFKERNE
+114 LGQIFKEKND

-135 IDKTMKK
+135 INKTIKK

-150 IIICIVY
+150 IIVCIVY

-163 MQANTIASGF
+163 MQSNTIASGF
-173 SNSFNSTAWIV
+173 SNSFDSTPWVI
-184 GLIVVIISGF
+184 GLIVVVVSGF
-194 VIFGGLKRITD
+194 VIFGGLKRISD
-205 ITSLLVPIMALAYIG
+205 ITSLLVPVMAIAYIG

-225 LITNITKVPHMFALI
+225 LITNITKVPYMFGLI
-240 FEQAFNMKA
+240 FKDAFNLQA

-274 GAVPNASSV
+274 GAVPNASAV

-328 KGLDITQAALATE
+328 KGLDITQAALASE
-341 IGPWVQHF
+341 IGPWAQHF

-372 ILAMGLGNTGLVI
+372 ILVMGLGNTGLII
-385 YRILVLIFVFLG
+385 YRILVLVFVFFG
-397 AIGDFSVVWNTGDI
+397 SVGDFSTVWNTGDI

-418 INLIILMII
+418 INLFILMII
-427 GKVAVACYYD
+427 GKCAVATYYD
-437 YMKQLKSG
+437 YKRQLKEG
-445 KDPVFNPSAI
+445 KDPVFNPRNI
-455 KELSPYLDEI
+455 TELSPYLDDI
-465 TAWDNTENKIDNRI
+465 TAWDD
-479 WVKSKKLIDKVD
+479 
-491 F
+491 

>member
-1 MEAFKKITEILSD
+1 MEAFKNLTSALSD
-14 GIYTWMLIPLLLG
+14 VIYTWMLIPLLLG
-27 IGLFYTFKLKAGQI
+27 LGIYFTIKIRAGQI
-41 ANINHALKL
+41 SNIGHAKNL
-50 ITSKPKDEKSIS
+50 ITAKPKDENAIS

-99 ITALIGGASSFVENT
+99 ITALIGGASAFVENT
-114 LGQVFKERNE
+114 LGQIFKEKND

-135 IDKTMKK
+135 INKTIKK

-150 IIICIVY
+150 VIICIVY

-163 MQANTIASGF
+163 MQSNTIASGF
-173 SNSFNSTAWIV
+173 SNSFSTTPWII
-184 GLIVVIISGF
+184 GLLVVIISGF
-194 VIFGGLKRITD
+194 VIFDGLQRISD
-205 ITSLLVPIMALAYIG
+205 ITSLLVPVMAVAYIG

-225 LITNITKVPHMFALI
+225 LITNITKVPHMFGLI
-240 FEQAFNMKA
+240 FKDAFNLEA
-249 GLGGLFGTAIL
+249 GLGGLFGTAVL

-294 IQALGVYLDTILVCS
+294 IQALGVYLDTILICS
-309 ATAFV
+309 VTAFV

-341 IGPWVQHF
+341 IGPWAQHF

-372 ILAMGLGNTGLVI
+372 ILAMGLGKIGLTI
-385 YRILVLIFVFLG
+385 YRILVLAFVFFG
-397 AIGDFSVVWNTGDI
+397 SVGDFSIVWNTGDI

-418 INLIILMII
+418 LNLVVLMII
-427 GKVAVACYYD
+427 GKCAVATYYD
-437 YMKQLKSG
+437 YIRQLKEG
-445 KDPVFNPSAI
+445 KDPVFNPREI

-465 TAWDNTENKIDNRI
+465 KAWDD
-479 WVKSKKLIDKVD
+479 
-491 F
+491 